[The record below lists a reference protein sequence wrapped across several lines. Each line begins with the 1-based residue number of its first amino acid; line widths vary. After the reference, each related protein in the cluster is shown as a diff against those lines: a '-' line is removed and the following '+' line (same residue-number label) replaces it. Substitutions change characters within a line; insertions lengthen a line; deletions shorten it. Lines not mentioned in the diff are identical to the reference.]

1 MSIIFLFKII
11 IFELLSKL
19 SLSEKN
25 PEKRYIS
32 IPFIIQNPDS
42 NLITN
47 SLTFLQNYFS
57 NKILFNISVGNN
69 SQIVNGIFHQD
80 ESCFEFLDKNKYFPT
95 ENIISYSPKKSTS
108 FNIRKETIYNTFSPN
123 EYMAL
128 GSDFFLFDKNY
139 KYNLSFSFFKT
150 KNEEEINF
158 EEIKDGQY
166 IPKIGLSLPPQD
178 THLKEKCP
186 NFFNDV
192 KKAANLSKDLISF
205 EFTENNKGNFIF
217 GDELYNYDKNKYYY
231 SQYVGSHTS
240 QYHQFFFYKSFLIDK
255 NNEDINITDGTYSE
269 LDYNSG
275 VIIGHPKFQKIIN
288 TNFFDPLIIDNT
300 CKIDNISFNNSQYFV
315 YSCEGENFANKIKSF
330 PKIFFESKDFEY
342 AFELNYN
349 DLFIKCENV
358 YYFLI
363 IFKENYK
370 QNTWHFGQPFFKKF
384 NFSMKLDEFW
394 VGFYNPNKP
403 IIRPEEKEP
412 DEGKSNVIKIII
424 IVALVVLVIG
434 LAVGMFF
441 LGKKMR
447 NERKKRANELTDD
460 NYDYSAGIINS

>member
-1 MSIIFLFKII
+1 MNIW
-11 IFELLSKL
+11 LLV
-19 SLSEKN
+19 
-25 PEKRYIS
+25 PI
-32 IPFIIQNPDS
+32 
-42 NLITN
+42 
-47 SLTFLQNYFS
+47 
-57 NKILFNISVGNN
+57 
-69 SQIVNGIFHQD
+69 
-80 ESCFEFLDKNKYFPT
+80 
-95 ENIISYSPKKSTS
+95 
-108 FNIRKETIYNTFSPN
+108 
-123 EYMAL
+123 
-128 GSDFFLFDKNY
+128 FFLFDKND
-139 KYNLSFSFFKT
+139 KYNLSFLFFKT
-150 KNEEEINF
+150 KNEEEINY

-178 THLKEKCP
+178 TQLKEKCP

-217 GDELYNYDKNKYYY
+217 GDELYNYDKNKYYE

-240 QYHQFFFYKSFLIDK
+240 QYHQIFFYKSFLIDK

-300 CKIDNISFNNSQYFV
+300 CKIDNITFNNSQYFV
-315 YSCEGENFANKIKSF
+315 YICDGENFANKMKSF
-330 PKIFFESKDFEY
+330 PKIFFQSKDFEY

-349 DLFIKCENV
+349 DLFIKCGSV

-403 IIRPEEKEP
+403 RIKPEEKP